1 MSIISHFK
9 NKKKTKSLLINRCF
23 RTLALLC
30 LPSYYAINSE
40 QSQPVFCLARPAL
53 KSAIE
58 DLKPYKHLSLNSH
71 FQTLLGL
78 CQGWITVLLVN
89 LALLDEQVFL
99 VVFLSSYR

>member
-1 MSIISHFK
+1 M
-9 NKKKTKSLLINRCF
+9 LQDPG
-23 RTLALLC
+23 LAVSAKLLC
-30 LPSYYAINSE
+30 INSE

-53 KSAIE
+53 KSAIK

-78 CQGWITVLLVN
+78 CQGWIAALQVN

-99 VVFLSSYR
+99 VDFLSSYR